1 MTGFLVVTG
10 GPGSGLRV
18 ELDGE
23 LVVGREAEGLTI
35 DDPELSRRH
44 AVLRTIDGV
53 VEIEDLGSRNGTLVN
68 GLRIEAPTR
77 VGNDD
82 AITVGRTTLTV
93 ELPRAAATIASPL
106 PAPTAAPAG
115 PIAPS
120 EPFGT
125 YLAPAGSSR
134 TRLGVASRQ
143 LLPIL
148 LSWAA
153 VAGTAVALTLYLAL
167 R

>member
-1 MTGFLVVTG
+1 VTVFLVVTG
-10 GPGSGLRV
+10 GPGTGMRV
-18 ELDGE
+18 QLDGE

-44 AVLRTIDGV
+44 AVLRTTDGI

-68 GLRIEAPTR
+68 GRRIDTPTR
-77 VGNDD
+77 VGNGD
-82 AITVGRTTLTV
+82 AITVGRTALAV
-93 ELPRAAATIASPL
+93 DLPRSAATAASEV
-106 PAPTAAPAG
+106 PAG
-115 PIAPS
+115 PIVPS

-125 YLAPAGSSR
+125 YLAPAAPTR
-134 TRLGVASRQ
+134 THLGVASRQ

-148 LSWAA
+148 LSWTA
-153 VAGTAVALTLYLAL
+153 VAGTAVALTLYFAL

>member
-1 MTGFLVVTG
+1 MTGFLLVTG

-44 AVLRTIDGV
+44 AVLRTTDGV
-53 VEIEDLGSRNGTLVN
+53 VVIEDLGSRNGTLVN
-68 GLRIEAPTR
+68 GVRIEAPTP

-82 AITVGRTTLTV
+82 AIMVGQTTLV
-93 ELPRAAATIASPL
+93 LELPRAAATIASPL
-106 PAPTAAPAG
+106 PAAAAPAV
-115 PIAPS
+115 PLAPS

-134 TRLGVASRQ
+134 TRLGIASRQ
-143 LLPIL
+143 LLPIV

-153 VAGTAVALTLYLAL
+153 VASTAVALTLYFGL